1 MRLEGSR
8 VLPAY
13 IILATTSLVLVESV
27 EQSEKRETSE
37 QKTKR
42 VHTRTVTSEGPPI
55 PPEVN
60 R

>member
-27 EQSEKRETSE
+27 EQSKKRKPRNKRQE
-37 QKTKR
+37 R
-42 VHTRTVTSEGPPI
+42 VHTGGHLRGSPDSP
-55 PPEVN
+55 
-60 R
+60 RM